1 MPASRCLRFV
11 FALALMGAPSFAF
24 AQDVTLDTPNS
35 ALTPAQFGRL
45 MSTNNR
51 IGAGVLVEPPYPGGS
66 GYRSL
71 LLPDIDYTYNNRF
84 FVNMEDGAGAY
95 LYNDGV
101 LSFSTTGFVR
111 LGRDQTNSPK
121 ILGLGNIAEAPQ
133 GRFASE
139 YDLGWL
145 DMKGSFAHDF
155 SGSYGNTFQAK
166 LGTALPLTNQFVVL
180 PAVTTN
186 LGDHNYMQT
195 WYGVSEFQSLATGK
209 PFFMAHAGIE
219 SVGTT
224 VDALYR
230 FAPNLALV
238 GRGTV
243 NYLVANVARSP
254 VIERRVQT
262 TLGLGISY
270 LFK

>member
-1 MPASRCLRFV
+1 
-11 FALALMGAPSFAF
+11 
-24 AQDVTLDTPNS
+24 
-35 ALTPAQFGRL
+35 
-45 MSTNNR
+45 
-51 IGAGVLVEPPYPGGS
+51 
-66 GYRSL
+66 
-71 LLPDIDYTYNNRF
+71 
-84 FVNMEDGAGAY
+84 
-95 LYNDGV
+95 
-101 LSFSTTGFVR
+101 LSFGTSAFLR

-145 DMKGSFAHDF
+145 DLKGAFAHDF

-166 LGTALPLTNQFVVL
+166 IGTALPITNQFLVV
-180 PAVTTN
+180 PAVTTS
-186 LGDHNYMQT
+186 LGDHNYMQS
-195 WYGVSEFQSLATGK
+195 WYGVSESQSVATGK
-209 PFFMAHAGIE
+209 PIFNAHSGIE

-224 VDALYR
+224 VDALFR

-238 GRGTV
+238 GRGGLS
-243 NYLVANVARSP
+243 YLVSNVARSP

-262 TLGLGISY
+262 TVGVGLSY